1 MNMRQ
6 NMIEGVMVFK
16 NLVVKCEQKL
26 NSIVLV

>member
-1 MNMRQ
+1 
-6 NMIEGVMVFK
+6 MIEGVMVFK